1 LATKSLNE
9 LGYVNAVN
17 LNGGLKAWKGA
28 GYPVEVTSK
37 KGYTVVDKY

>member
-17 LNGGLKAWKGA
+17 MNGGLKAWMKA
-28 GYPVEVTSK
+28 GYPVEKTYK
-37 KGYTVVDKY
+37 KGFTVVDKY